1 VLGVSVCVLVK
12 DGRCEKL
19 DCQGWG
25 GCAACAALLT
35 SSSTFRDSMLVTVL
49 LLPSMCELH
58 ALSCVKSHLLL
69 DVCSSASSRAGM
81 LSCFRDCF
89 ARLQHICEVA

>member
-1 VLGVSVCVLVK
+1 MLGVSVCVLVK

-35 SSSTFRDSMLVTVL
+35 ISSTFRD
-49 LLPSMCELH
+49 
-58 ALSCVKSHLLL
+58 L
-69 DVCSSASSRAGM
+69 DVCS
-81 LSCFRDCF
+81 
-89 ARLQHICEVA
+89 